1 MPEATLRRVAP
12 VPHNRLTHGRRE
24 EAAVAAVVASG
35 HWAGGGRVEELERR
49 LAERAG
55 VPFAVCVGSGLAALR
70 LSLRALGIGKGSRV
84 VVPAYSCVA
93 LANAALSLGARP
105 VAVDVEPGTWN
116 LDAAATARQQ
126 ADAAVVVHTFGCRAD
141 VAGYRD
147 GAGATI
153 EDCAHAFGLPG
164 LGAGGD
170 VAILSF
176 YATKLVGAGEGGA
189 VLTRSEEIAAS
200 VRAHRDYT
208 DLAPDGS
215 RLNDKLTD
223 LEAALALC
231 QLDRL
236 DDMLA
241 ARARLAQ
248 RYGTLLADATH
259 ALRLPVETSDRVWYR
274 YAVELTGLSAAVA
287 AARLEGVGVLAA
299 EPVADW
305 RPPGGQ
311 AAPVADAAYR
321 SLLSLPLFPTLTDD
335 EQHRVVDAVLEL
347 CG

>member
-12 VPHNRLTHGRRE
+12 VPHNRLTHGRQE

-35 HWAGGGRVEELERR
+35 QWAGGDRVEELERR

-70 LSLRALGIGKGSRV
+70 LSLRAVGVGKGSRV

-93 LANAALSLGARP
+93 LANAALSLGADP

-116 LDAAATARQQ
+116 LDAAATARRQ
-126 ADAAVVVHTFGCRAD
+126 ATAAVVVHTFGCRAD
-141 VAGYRD
+141 VAAIRGS
-147 GAGATI
+147 AGATI

-164 LGAGGD
+164 LGAAGD

-200 VRAHRDYT
+200 VREHRDYT
-208 DLAPDGS
+208 DCAPDGS

-223 LEAALALC
+223 LAAALALC

-241 ARARLAQ
+241 ARARLAR
-248 RYGTLLADATH
+248 RYGTLLAGATH
-259 ALRLPVETSDRVWYR
+259 ALRLPVETDDRVWYR
-274 YAVELTGLSAAVA
+274 YAVELTGLSAATAV
-287 AARLEGVGVLAA
+287 ARLEGVGVLAA
-299 EPVADW
+299 EPVSDW
-305 RPPGGQ
+305 RPAG
-311 AAPVADAAYR
+311 APATPIADRAYR
-321 SLLSLPLFPTLTDD
+321 SLLSLPLYPTLTDA
-335 EQHRVVDAVLEL
+335 EQQRVADAVLEL